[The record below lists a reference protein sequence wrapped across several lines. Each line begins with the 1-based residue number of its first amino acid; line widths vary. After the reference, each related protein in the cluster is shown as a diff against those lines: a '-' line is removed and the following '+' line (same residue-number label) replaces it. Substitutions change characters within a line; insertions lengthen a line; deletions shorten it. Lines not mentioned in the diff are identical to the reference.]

1 MRKRET
7 KAAIHIALIHYPVY
21 DRRERVVSTALTT
34 LDIHALARLA
44 KTYGIKGLYIVTPLR
59 SQQALAKRLIAH
71 WVTGWGARYNP
82 TRQEALALVKMADD
96 LESVAQEIEREE
108 GQRAKTVATAAR
120 RHPLARPFKEVAEL
134 LREKGDTPYL
144 ILFGT
149 GWGMTKELIEQCN
162 YVLEPIE
169 GNGYNHLSVRTA
181 AAIILDRLL
190 RGEVP

>member
-1 MRKRET
+1 
-7 KAAIHIALIHYPVY
+7 
-21 DRRERVVSTALTT
+21 
-34 LDIHALARLA
+34 LAN
-44 KTYGIKGLYIVTPLR
+44 
-59 SQQALAKRLIAH
+59 RLIAH

-96 LESVAQEIEREE
+96 LEAVVREIEREE
-108 GQRAKTVATAAR
+108 GRPAKTVATAAR

-134 LREKGDTPYL
+134 LRKKNDTPYL

-149 GWGMTKELIEQCN
+149 GWGMTRELIEQCN

-190 RGEVP
+190 RGEVS

>member
-1 MRKRET
+1 MRKRE
-7 KAAIHIALIHYPVY
+7 ANAGIRIALIHYPVY
-21 DRRERVVSTALTT
+21 DQHERVVATALTT
-34 LDIHALARLA
+34 LDIHDLARLT
-44 KTYGIKGLYIVTPLR
+44 KTYGIKGLYIVTPLQ
-59 SQQALAKRLIAH
+59 SQQALANRLIAH

-96 LESVAQEIEREE
+96 LEAVVREIEREE
-108 GQRAKTVATAAR
+108 GRPAKTVATAAR

-134 LREKGDTPYL
+134 LRKKNDTPYL

-149 GWGMTKELIEQCN
+149 GWGMTRELIEQCN

-190 RGEVP
+190 RGEVS

>member
-1 MRKRET
+1 MKKQET
-7 KAAIHIALIHYPVY
+7 GAGIHIALMHYPVY
-21 DRRERVVSTALTT
+21 DQHERVVATALTT
-34 LDIHALARLA
+34 LDIHDLARLA
-44 KTYGIKGLYIVTPLR
+44 KTYGIKGFYIVTPLR
-59 SQQALAKRLIAH
+59 SQQALANRLIAH

-108 GQRAKTVATAAR
+108 GQRAMTVATAAR

-134 LREKGDTPYL
+134 LRKKGNTPYL
-144 ILFGT
+144 LLFGT

-190 RGEVP
+190 RGAVS